1 MSDQTNMTREDITSM
16 LEEKLADMIRQDPET
31 FKMIRRYS
39 EHLKNLNL
47 PGETAT
53 DVPDPNL

>member
-1 MSDQTNMTREDITSM
+1 MTREDITSM